1 MTDKDKNNSS
11 DGTPAGSH
19 PLDTAE
25 TQVTPHAGLRPID
38 RPAESV
44 GPQTEAIG
52 EGDLDLDRTFEIP
65 KDPQLRF
72 GRFVTEGTIGKGG
85 MGVVF
90 RAVDPLI
97 GRPVAIKAL
106 RTDHGIDSQDELQS
120 RFELEFRSAGTLSHP
135 NVVTIYDVGQEDDT
149 TFIAMEFVKGRSLE
163 QLLREGDV
171 LSFQRIGELA
181 NGICAGLDYAHEAGI
196 VHRDVKPA
204 NILIDDDKGR
214 PKITDFG
221 VAKVQSSGL
230 TQTGTVIGTPAYMS
244 PEQILGKEVSGR
256 SDQFSAAVIL
266 YQMLTGELPFGSDAP
281 ASILYRI
288 VHNEPT
294 PPHEI
299 NEDLPPEVSA
309 ALARGLAK
317 DPEDRYD
324 DCVDMAEA
332 VSQALLGHAPPAA
345 SERDSSSFK
354 SVTLSTTEPLR
365 GSGTYSGAA
374 SWWQRRSTG
383 PRIGLGLLGALLF
396 AALGW
401 TAVASYMGRDVLPFD
416 VPFLQGGPEV
426 ADEASPS
433 PEDGEPSAGTVA
445 AATGAEPPA
454 DGAPSDLNAAPDPR
468 VFSVQSN
475 PAGASVTVNG
485 ESVDGVTPLQV
496 ELTPG
501 TSYEIRVALDGYRS
515 AGSRL
520 TDVASQE
527 GDELFYRLTPDTKP
541 GRLAVDKPRGYGDLI
556 FEVGGRRIDPDRIDP
571 GTYSV
576 RITAPRN
583 FLVTEQ
589 EVVIREDQATAVDL
603 PALAEVRLVGVGGG
617 REVRVD
623 GGSPMSLP
631 VSVWLARDSSHTF
644 EFLFDDGASK
654 SRSFRI
660 GRTVGRIIGSPDE
673 IAAKP

>member
-1 MTDKDKNNSS
+1 MTDDKNN
-11 DGTPAGSH
+11 T
-19 PLDTAE
+19 LDTAE
-25 TQVTPHAGLRPID
+25 TQITPHAGLRPTED
-38 RPAESV
+38 A
-44 GPQTEAIG
+44 GPKTEAIS
-52 EGDLDLDRTFEIP
+52 EADLDLDQTFEIP
-65 KDPQLRF
+65 KDPQIRF
-72 GRFVTEGTIGKGG
+72 GRFVTEGVIGKGG

-106 RTDHGIDSQDELQS
+106 RTDHGGGEDSQDELQS
-120 RFELEFRSAGTLSHP
+120 RFELEFKSAGTLSHP
-135 NVVTIYDVGQEDDT
+135 NLVTIYDVGQEEDT

-171 LSFQRIGELA
+171 LSFERIGELA
-181 NGICAGLDYAHEAGI
+181 RGICAGLDYAHEAGI

-288 VHNEPT
+288 VHEDPT
-294 PPHEI
+294 PPHEL
-299 NEDLPPEVSA
+299 NSDLSPEVSK
-309 ALARGLAK
+309 ALVRGLSK
-317 DPEDRYD
+317 DPDGRYA
-324 DCVDMAEA
+324 DCEELAEA
-332 VSQALLGHAPPAA
+332 VSQALLGYAPPIAT
-345 SERDSSSFK
+345 ERDSASFK

-374 SWWQRRSTG
+374 SWWQRRSAG
-383 PRIGLGLLGALLF
+383 RRIGIGALAAVLF

-401 TAVASYMGRDVLPFD
+401 TAVASYMGRDILPFELPFD
-416 VPFLQGGPEV
+416 VPILQPGEELADGGGEP
-426 ADEASPS
+426 AAGSGSPS
-433 PEDGEPSAGTVA
+433 SDGVVA
-445 AATGAEPPA
+445 AASGGERPTDTSAGGV
-454 DGAPSDLNAAPDPR
+454 DAAPTPR
-468 VFSVQSN
+468 VFNVLSN
-475 PAGASVTVNG
+475 PEGAQVTVNG
-485 ESVDGVTPLQV
+485 EAIDGTTPLQV
-496 ELTPG
+496 ELVPG
-501 TSYEIRVALDGYRS
+501 TSYEIQVALEGYRS
-515 AGSRL
+515 AGSRVS
-520 TDVASQE
+520 DVAAE
-527 GDELFYRLTPDTKP
+527 DGKDLFYRLTPDTKP
-541 GRLAVDKPRGYGDLI
+541 GRLAVDKPRGYGDLV
-556 FEVGGRRIDPDRIDP
+556 FEVGGRRIDPNRLDP
-571 GTYSV
+571 GTYTVQIS
-576 RITAPRN
+576 APSN
-583 FLVTEQ
+583 YLVTEQ
-589 EVVIREDQATAVDL
+589 EVVVREDQATPVRL

-617 REVRVD
+617 RQVRVD

-631 VSVWLARDSSHTF
+631 VSVWLARDSTHTF
-644 EFLFDDGASK
+644 EFVFDDGATR